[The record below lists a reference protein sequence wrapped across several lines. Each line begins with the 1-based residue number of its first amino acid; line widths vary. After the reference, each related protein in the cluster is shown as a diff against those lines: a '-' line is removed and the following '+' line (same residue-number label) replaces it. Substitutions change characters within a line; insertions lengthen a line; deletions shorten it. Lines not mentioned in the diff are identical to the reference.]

1 MAKLTLRI
9 WILIILLI
17 TAAVFIVN
25 PQAFSKGVVIKE
37 ITQNSSA
44 YLAGIKTGE
53 IIKSINEQPISNVE
67 DYSKIASSIKIDEA
81 EIIIETANRTFIYNS
96 STLDFEL
103 ANNKTVLVYG
113 NALKSGLTEG
123 LEIQKINGF
132 SFDNYTFDEIKANV
146 EPKAKIT
153 IKTDKNNYIFLT
165 NKNLGIIVSDI
176 QKTRIKTGLD
186 LQGGSRALV
195 KPERELNKQEMAN
208 LLETVR
214 YRLNVYGLTDINI
227 RDARDLQGNSYMVVE
242 LAGSTPSELKDL
254 IAKQGKFEAKISNE
268 TVFVGGANDIT
279 FVCRN
284 DASCAYV
291 QKCDESNGAI
301 CKFLFEVHLS
311 EQAAKRHANI
321 TSNLAENTTT
331 PGYLNETLRL
341 YLDDKFVDELLID
354 VDLKGQTATRIAI
367 SGSGTGSTKQEA
379 YENALIN
386 MKKLQTIL
394 ITGSLPFK
402 LEIVKLD
409 SISPTLGKEFTRNV
423 IIALIAAFIGVCL
436 VIYIRY
442 RHLSLFIQV
451 TITIISETLL
461 TLFVAALIKWNID
474 MAGIA
479 GIIAAVG
486 TGVDDQV
493 VMIDES
499 KTGKH
504 YSLKERIKRA
514 FFIIFGA
521 YATVVVSLLPLWWVG
536 AGLLRGFAVT
546 TLIGI
551 TIGVFI
557 TRPAFADIL
566 KKITKE

>member
-37 ITQNSSA
+37 ITPNSSA

-81 EIIIETANRTFIYNS
+81 GIIIETANRTFIYNS

-132 SFDNYTFDEIKANV
+132 SLDNYTFDEIKANI

-442 RHLSLFIQV
+442 RHLSLFIPV